1 MATIENNSILN
12 NLSLNDL
19 LINAARGSSFSQ
31 PTVGHVNNFGLQ
43 PIAMQQSQYI
53 RQPSAAAHGLVGPA
67 GHAMSSG
74 GYSIG
79 SSLSP
84 ESIRNTIKAGV
95 YVSETDYS
103 TMAAPSQPTV
113 GMLVLDTKAT
123 DDIKNWWVQG
133 SIGTFENTMVEPAFA
148 TTVANIPT
156 KPEEVNPL
164 KCFYAEDGKGLN
176 WKAIYATV
184 ESNECEHSIKL
195 SIAEALIHAKECGFR
210 ESAKR

>member
-12 NLSLNDL
+12 NLSLSA
-19 LINAARGSSFSQ
+19 IASQ
-31 PTVGHVNNFGLQ
+31 YAQGISNHNSQQQIAQQYVQ
-43 PIAMQQSQYI
+43 QMAMQQSQYI
-53 RQPSAAAHGLVGPA
+53 RQPSRADNGLVGRAAP
-67 GHAMSSG
+67 AMSSG
-74 GYSIG
+74 GYSMG

-84 ESIRNTIKAGV
+84 ESILNTIKAGV

-123 DDIKNWWVQG
+123 DDIRNWWVQG
-133 SIGTFENTMVEPAFA
+133 SIGTFDNSRVEPAFS

-184 ESNECEHSIKL
+184 ESNDCEHSVKL

-210 ESAKR
+210 ESIKR